1 MKRIYAAITGS
12 GKVTTIEGDVPELKE
27 NEALI
32 KVHASL
38 ISPGTEMSGVKSLR
52 EKPDMEMKPR
62 NFGYAN
68 SGEIIEIRGDTKG
81 LKKGMRVAAMG
92 GGGAWHTNY
101 ACVPVNLIVP
111 IPDSV
116 SYEDAAYACLGA
128 TSLQAVRRTE
138 PQLGE
143 YGIILGLGIV
153 GNLASQL
160 CQLSGARIIAWEGFS
175 SRIDIASR
183 CNIKN
188 VANFRETDTVEAA
201 KKFCAP
207 YGADFAIIAF
217 GGKAT
222 DAFNNT
228 MKCMKVS
235 EDGHAMGRIT
245 LVGGCEVTMSGGAYS
260 GNLDIRAASRTG
272 AGYHDPA
279 YEYGKDY
286 PAAFV
291 QFTTQRNLHEI
302 IALIAEKRLLVNPIT
317 THRMPL
323 EDVGKAAD
331 LLVESPDKA
340 LGIILQMSH

>member
-1 MKRIYAAITGS
+1 MKRIYGAITGN
-12 GKVTTIEGDVPELKE
+12 GTVTTFEEEIPELKE
-27 NEALI
+27 NETLI

-38 ISPGTEMSGVKSLR
+38 ISPGTEMSGVKTLR
-52 EKPDMEMKPR
+52 EKPDLEMKPR

-68 SGEIIEIRGDTKG
+68 AGEIIEIRGDAKG

-111 IPDSV
+111 IPDTV

-143 YGIILGLGIV
+143 YGIVLGLGIV

-160 CQLSGARIIAWEGFS
+160 CQLSGSRVIAWEGFS
-175 SRIDIASR
+175 SRIDIAAK

-188 VANFRETDTVEAA
+188 VANFREADTVEAA
-201 KKFCAP
+201 KNFCAP
-207 YGADFAIIAF
+207 YGADFAIMAF

-235 EDGHAMGRIT
+235 ADGHAMGRIT
-245 LVGGCEVTMSGGAYS
+245 LVGGCEITMSGGAAS
-260 GNLDIRAASRTG
+260 GNVDVRAASRTG
-272 AGYHDPA
+272 AGYHDDA

-291 QFTTQRNLHEI
+291 QFTTQRNLREI
-302 IALIAEKRLLVNPIT
+302 IALISEKRLLVNPMT

-340 LGIILQMSH
+340 LGIVLQMSH